1 MELTK
6 EQELELLKMMEGPFM
21 DMVDDMVN
29 KFLYIGTGMFFAYF
43 LMTSMWTYTGLR
55 QMHKLKEKYFATI
68 LKQEQGWF
76 DANNAFEFATKVQA
90 QIEQVELGV
99 GERFGQILQMISQ
112 LISGLVIAFT
122 SSWKLTLVMLCVAP
136 FIIITVLVLV
146 TALKKG
152 IILSRKTYEKAGG
165 IAEEVLYNIKTV
177 ASFANFEYETKRFNS
192 YVDKVEVL
200 DADTGMKL
208 AACLGVMIVFIYCT
222 FVVAILYARTL
233 ITNKEINSN
242 TGDPFSGGDV
252 MTVMFATLMAIM
264 SVGSIGPNIKT
275 IQEACI
281 ASSDY
286 FTLYER
292 KALIDT
298 TDSVLQPPRD
308 DIKGKIEFRNIQFI
322 YPSDENKRMILD
334 GLNLL
339 FEPGKKVALV
349 GESGCGKSTTVN
361 LIERLYDPVGGEVFI
376 DDVDIKKYDIPTLRN
391 LIGYV
396 QQEPVLFNK
405 SIRENLIFGREEV
418 VKSLGDVDQLLKEAC
433 DEAYASEFINKTPEK
448 FDYTVGIKGSK
459 LSGGQKQR
467 IAIARAI
474 LCKPKILILD
484 EATSALDNKS
494 EKEVQRAP
502 DQISQKN
509 VTTVII
515 AHRLSTIKNAD
526 LIYAIKEGKVLEQG
540 THQELLAKNGYYA
553 GLVKSQLAQD
563 ELESKEANIAS
574 ALQRKKSSVLQ
585 RMNSRQHSSQVI
597 DPNVA
602 IEQLEK
608 GKVIKVDRGRLFSN
622 LKGTKLDMFL
632 GTFGSAM
639 TGALNPAT
647 GFILAMSINALSST
661 DDDTIKKDG
670 LFYSMM
676 YLLVAVVNGFC
687 MFLKIWRF
695 CNIAVKITS
704 TLRKKVVEKYLH
716 LHVGYFDLPEN
727 APGGLLTKLS
737 IDTTQLNSIV
747 FTLMGDMVN
756 VAANV
761 IVGLVLGFYFSWR
774 LALIC
779 ICFIP
784 FIVFANV
791 VRNQTQ
797 HKGRDKDK
805 KINVE
810 AGSILS
816 ECVVNTKTIYSFN
829 FQQPAVDMYLGILE
843 ESKHD
848 FTRDSF
854 LNGLFLGIGTF
865 AQFCCNATLFH
876 YSAVFIFDGTL
887 NFKDMNKVINVLIT
901 TATGIGNGLASV
913 GDYKKAT
920 NAFKSLF
927 STLDT
932 ECLIDI
938 TEEGNMNKISAKDIK
953 GKIEFKNVSFAY
965 PTRKD
970 QKILKNI
977 SFVIQPGQAAALVGY
992 SGCGKSTIVQL
1003 LERYY
1008 DPDEGEILVDDVN
1021 IKDYNLIELRRKIGL
1036 VSQEPVLFKRSVY
1049 NNILYGNLEATK
1061 EEVLEA
1067 ARKACIMKFFTK
1079 NDQGK
1084 KEDPVSGGEKQRL
1097 AIGRAFLKNPVILLL
1112 DEATSA
1118 LDKESENEVQKSIY
1132 ELQKQRTSIS
1142 VAHRLSTIEKSD
1154 VIFVLEAGKI
1164 VEKGTHQ
1171 ELINLQGKYYVLHKY
1186 SDDA

>member
-1 MELTK
+1 M
-6 EQELELLKMMEGPFM
+6 
-21 DMVDDMVN
+21 
-29 KFLYIGTGMFFAYF
+29 
-43 LMTSMWTYTGLR
+43 
-55 QMHKLKEKYFATI
+55 
-68 LKQEQGWF
+68 
-76 DANNAFEFATKVQA
+76 
-90 QIEQVELGV
+90 
-99 GERFGQILQMISQ
+99 
-112 LISGLVIAFT
+112 
-122 SSWKLTLVMLCVAP
+122 
-136 FIIITVLVLV
+136 
-146 TALKKG
+146 
-152 IILSRKTYEKAGG
+152 
-165 IAEEVLYNIKTV
+165 
-177 ASFANFEYETKRFNS
+177 
-192 YVDKVEVL
+192 
-200 DADTGMKL
+200 
-208 AACLGVMIVFIYCT
+208 
-222 FVVAILYARTL
+222 
-233 ITNKEINSN
+233 
-242 TGDPFSGGDV
+242 
-252 MTVMFATLMAIM
+252 
-264 SVGSIGPNIKT
+264 
-275 IQEACI
+275 
-281 ASSDY
+281 
-286 FTLYER
+286 
-292 KALIDT
+292 
-298 TDSVLQPPRD
+298 
-308 DIKGKIEFRNIQFI
+308 
-322 YPSDENKRMILD
+322 
-334 GLNLL
+334 
-339 FEPGKKVALV
+339 
-349 GESGCGKSTTVN
+349 
-361 LIERLYDPVGGEVFI
+361 
-376 DDVDIKKYDIPTLRN
+376 
-391 LIGYV
+391 
-396 QQEPVLFNK
+396 
-405 SIRENLIFGREEV
+405 
-418 VKSLGDVDQLLKEAC
+418 
-433 DEAYASEFINKTPEK
+433 
-448 FDYTVGIKGSK
+448 GIKGSK

-563 ELESKEANIAS
+563 ELELKEANIAS
-574 ALQRKKSSVLQ
+574 PLQRKKSSVLE

-632 GTFGSAM
+632 GTFSSAM

-876 YSAVFIFDGTL
+876 YSAVFIFDETL

-938 TEEGNMNKISAKDIK
+938 TEEENMNKISAKDIK

-1036 VSQEPVLFKRSVY
+1036 VSQEPVLF
-1049 NNILYGNLEATK
+1049 
-1061 EEVLEA
+1061 
-1067 ARKACIMKFFTK
+1067 
-1079 NDQGK
+1079 
-1084 KEDPVSGGEKQRL
+1084 
-1097 AIGRAFLKNPVILLL
+1097 
-1112 DEATSA
+1112 
-1118 LDKESENEVQKSIY
+1118 
-1132 ELQKQRTSIS
+1132 
-1142 VAHRLSTIEKSD
+1142 
-1154 VIFVLEAGKI
+1154 
-1164 VEKGTHQ
+1164 
-1171 ELINLQGKYYVLHKY
+1171 
-1186 SDDA
+1186 